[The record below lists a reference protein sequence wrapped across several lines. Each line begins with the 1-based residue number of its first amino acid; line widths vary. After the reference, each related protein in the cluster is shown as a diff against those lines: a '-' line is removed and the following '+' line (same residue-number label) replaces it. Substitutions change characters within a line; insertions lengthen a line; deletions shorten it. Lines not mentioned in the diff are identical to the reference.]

1 MGHADRNA
9 RAAIIA
15 QDIGRAVDR
24 PYGEAACG
32 DQKRITAYNYFT
44 EITPITKPCSS
55 RPANLSGSHGG
66 VATMWRTEVTR

>member
-24 PYGEAACG
+24 PYGEVACG
-32 DQKRITAYNYFT
+32 DQKRIDAYNYFMT
-44 EITPITKPCSS
+44 IHEQAINNVIKKKY
-55 RPANLSGSHGG
+55 NI
-66 VATMWRTEVTR
+66 